1 MTKLFLPCLLI
12 FTAAL
17 RLWHVGD
24 HGFGTEYYAAAV
36 RSMMGD
42 AHNFF
47 YNAFDPSGALMV
59 DKPPLALWL
68 QVLSARLLGYSPF
81 ALMLPQAIEGT
92 LSVWVLWHLVCR
104 DFGKVAAGLAG
115 LFLALTPISV
125 AVDRSNNTDGLLVL
139 VLLLAAWALPR
150 RHNMAAPWRLAAAFA
165 LVGVAFNVKMLAA
178 YGVLPGFT
186 AAYFFTADASLWRR
200 VKHLAFAGLALVAV
214 SLSWIGA
221 VSLTPPEQRPYVDSS
236 PVNSIFD
243 LVINHNASQRFIPHA
258 WRPAAPV
265 VTAPAIIENQA
276 RTPPPGLER
285 LATPVLAS
293 QAGWLLPLA
302 LIGAVTMVMMPV
314 GLAAYLWIGWGLAYM
329 VVFSYAG
336 GLFSP
341 YYLVVLAPPLAALAG
356 VGVLEL
362 ARLWRQEHWRRWSVP
377 AVLIA
382 SFAWQIRIVQSNPED
397 AASRAVVI
405 AVVVGAVLA
414 FGTLLLSR
422 RQARWATTAVA
433 IGVAAL
439 LVAPCAWA
447 IGTIRAGNGRPIAR
461 LEQTAL
467 RPLGATVGQQ
477 RGGRWQ
483 GGDTASVKALLPF
496 LEDNRNGTQF
506 LAASVNAR
514 LAAPLII
521 ATGAP
526 VLAFGGF
533 QGTMPVADG
542 TFLAKLAQ
550 AGALRF
556 VLLIHSSPRRPT
568 MPESDAANWVR
579 AHGTRREVSDSDQ
592 AGRRPGVELYDLRP
606 DLPLI
611 VKSVKNENGS

>member
-1 MTKLFLPCLLI
+1 MTKLYLPSLLI
-12 FTAAL
+12 VAAAL

-68 QVLSARLLGYSPF
+68 QVLSARMLGYSPF

-92 LSVWVLWHLVCR
+92 LSVWVLWHLVGR
-104 DFGKVAAGLAG
+104 DFGKVAAGLAA

-139 VLLLAAWALPR
+139 MLLLAAWTLPR
-150 RHNMAAPWRLAAAFA
+150 RDDRGAPWRLSAAFA

-186 AAYFFTADASLWRR
+186 AAYFFTANASVWRR

-221 VSLTPPEQRPYVDSS
+221 VALTPTDQRPYVDSS

-243 LVINHNASQRFIPHA
+243 LVINHNAAQRFIPRA
-258 WRPAAPV
+258 WRPVAPPA
-265 VTAPAIIENQA
+265 TAPAITENDGFQA

-285 LATPVLAS
+285 LTTPALAS

-302 LIGAVTMVMMPV
+302 LTGAVAMVIMPA
-314 GLAAYLWIGWGLAYM
+314 GLAAYTWIGWALAYM

-341 YYLVVLAPPLAALAG
+341 YYLVVLSPPLAALAG
-356 VGVLEL
+356 LGVLEL
-362 ARLWRQEHWRRWSVP
+362 TRLWRQEHWRRWSLPV
-377 AVLIA
+377 VLVV
-382 SFAWQIRIVQSNPED
+382 SFAWQMRIIQTAPED
-397 AASRAVVI
+397 AASHAVVM
-405 AVVVGAVLA
+405 AVSAAAVLA
-414 FGTLLLSR
+414 LGMLLLSR
-422 RQARWATTAVA
+422 LQPRWAMTAVA
-433 IGVAAL
+433 IAVAAL
-439 LVAPCAWA
+439 LVAPGAWA
-447 IGTIRAGNGRPIAR
+447 IGTVRAGSGRPLAR
-461 LEQTAL
+461 LEQAASRARTN
-467 RPLGATVGQQ
+467 
-477 RGGRWQ
+477 RWAA
-483 GGDTASVKALLPF
+483 GDAASVKALLPF
-496 LEDNRNGTQF
+496 LQENRGSTQF

-533 QGTMPVADG
+533 QGTMPVADE
-542 TFLAKLAQ
+542 TTLAKLAQ
-550 AGALRF
+550 TGALRF
-556 VLLIHSSPRRPT
+556 VLLTHSSSRRQIV
-568 MPESDAANWVR
+568 PEANVADWVR
-579 AHGTRREVSDSDQ
+579 AHGTRREIADSD
-592 AGRRPGVELYDLRP
+592 ALGRRSGVELYDLRP
-606 DLPLI
+606 DLPLA
-611 VKSVKNENGS
+611 VTSVKNESGS